1 LGEYEKA
8 LTTAQEAVKLEPG
21 RGDAYANL
29 VWAYQLLNRLDE
41 AKSTAQ
47 QALDHNLDGPL
58 LQQILYDVDFLQHDA
73 AGMERAAAGLMGKP
87 GYGDQML
94 DIESDTA
101 AYNGEFAKARELARR
116 AVGSA
121 QRLDEKEAAAGY
133 KAEAALRE
141 ATVGNLTLAKQE
153 ARGALTL
160 ANGKDAEAYSAI
172 ALALAGDSG
181 QAARMSED
189 LGQRFPKDTIV
200 RFQYLPMIRA
210 SIALRSSDAGKA
222 VEELAAALPYE
233 LGQPTIGSWSAAL
246 YPIYLRGEAFLA
258 ARKGVPA
265 ATEFQ
270 KILDHPGAVANEPIG
285 ALAHLGLGRA
295 YAVAGDSAK
304 AKTAYQDFFA
314 LWKNADPDIPILQ
327 QAKAEYAKLK

>member
-1 LGEYEKA
+1 
-8 LTTAQEAVKLEPG
+8 
-21 RGDAYANL
+21 
-29 VWAYQLLNRLDE
+29 VWAHQLLNRLDE

-47 QALDHNLDGPL
+47 QAVDHNLDGPF
-58 LQQILYDVDFLQHDA
+58 LQQILYYVDFLRHDA
-73 AGMERAAAGLMGKP
+73 AGMERVAAGLMGKP

-101 AYNGEFAKARELARR
+101 AYNGEFAKARELTRR
-116 AVGSA
+116 AAVLARQG
-121 QRLDEKEAAAGY
+121 DEKEAAAGY
-133 KAEAALRE
+133 DAEGAIRE
-141 ATVGNLTLAKQE
+141 ATVGNFTLAKQQ
-153 ARGALTL
+153 AQGALSL

-181 QAARMSED
+181 QAARLAGD
-189 LGQRFPKDTIV
+189 LARRFPEDTIV

-210 SIALRSSDAGKA
+210 ATALRNSDAGKA

-233 LGQPTIGSWSAAL
+233 LGQPTISSWSVAL
-246 YPIYLRGEAFLA
+246 YPIYLRGEVYLA
-258 ARKGVPA
+258 AKQGA
-265 ATEFQ
+265 AAGAEFQ

-285 ALAHLGLGRA
+285 ALAHLGQGRA
-295 YAVAGDSAK
+295 YALAGDGAK

-314 LWKNADPDIPILQ
+314 LWKNADPDIPILL